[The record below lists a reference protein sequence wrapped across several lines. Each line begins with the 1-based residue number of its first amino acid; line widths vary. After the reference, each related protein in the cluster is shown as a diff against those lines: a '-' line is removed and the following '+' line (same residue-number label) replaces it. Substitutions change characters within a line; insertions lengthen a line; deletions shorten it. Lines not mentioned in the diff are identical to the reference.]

1 MGKKKPAHHAGHTGQ
16 AGDDLL
22 CHVRVDERMGHAR
35 KAVLRVLRV
44 FRGQGFGRVKVRG

>member
-1 MGKKKPAHHAGHTGQ
+1 MGKKKPVHHAGH
-16 AGDDLL
+16 AGPGEGLL
-22 CHVRVDERMGHAR
+22 CHVRVDGRIGHAR